1 MRSETKN
8 MAQKLDQLKEARLQ
22 LLRIHKLLIDIE
34 RENFEK
40 QTGLL
45 TSGQFLG
52 LLLDDPDLQWLRK
65 FSTLIVEIDEM
76 LDLDDGF
83 SEGMIQNQLSAIKNL
98 IDFDGLDREF
108 EERYKNSIQ
117 RNPQVALKHGELKNF
132 MT

>member
-1 MRSETKN
+1 

-76 LDLDDGF
+76 LDLHDGF
-83 SEGMIQNQLSAIKNL
+83 SEGMIENQLSAIKNL